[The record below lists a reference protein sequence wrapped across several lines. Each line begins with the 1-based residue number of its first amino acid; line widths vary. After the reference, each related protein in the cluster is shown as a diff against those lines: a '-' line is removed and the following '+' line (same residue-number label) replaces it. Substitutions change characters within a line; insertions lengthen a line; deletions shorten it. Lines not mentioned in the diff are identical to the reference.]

1 MTTES
6 LVGKTVSFWAHM
18 TDEMFTG
25 VVQQSVLLNG
35 EETILV
41 FSDGTYNLFRLA
53 NIYGLEILDNQ
64 GSEGNE
70 GSEDNEGTED
80 NEDNDDNDDANQQN
94 ENFPALRQAVS
105 IIRNSILSQSELDV
119 SRCVPCTTC
128 QDPGVIVCE
137 EPEPEP
143 EPEPE
148 LCTICLDAI
157 DMSQNAV
164 ALSCCHKFHF
174 NCIMKNMSST
184 SSMQN
189 NCPLCRTPVMEG
201 YSVCSDDVSI
211 QRMNDR
217 LVRETEHLTAQLERR
232 RMLEGLILLELR
244 SIQQSQRQVLEARR
258 VLDHT
263 AFQLLTQSANQTDL
277 YEKISHLVCSAAN
290 NNIRENYEDLHDFYE
305 EEIRNLCFSL
315 GMHVLCRAR
324 EEGEEGEDENDND
337 NEEVDYGQ
345 NEEIEEVVQQG
356 NLAVNPV
363 IIE

>member
-41 FSDGTYNLFRLA
+41 FSNGTYNLFRLA
-53 NIYGLEILDNQ
+53 NIYGLEILDNE
-64 GSEGNE
+64 GGNE
-70 GSEDNEGTED
+70 GG
-80 NEDNDDNDDANQQN
+80 NEDDIDPEHDEGIEGREGNHDTNQQN
-94 ENFPALRQAVS
+94 ENFPTLRQAVS

-128 QDPGVIVCE
+128 QDPGVIGCE
-137 EPEPEP
+137 EQEPEL
-143 EPEPE
+143 EPE

-217 LVRETEHLTAQLERR
+217 LVRETEHL
-232 RMLEGLILLELR
+232 
-244 SIQQSQRQVLEARR
+244 
-258 VLDHT
+258 
-263 AFQLLTQSANQTDL
+263 
-277 YEKISHLVCSAAN
+277 
-290 NNIRENYEDLHDFYE
+290 HDFYE

-324 EEGEEGEDENDND
+324 EEGEEGEEGEDEND

-345 NEEIEEVVQQG
+345 NEEVEEIVQQG

>member
-1 MTTES
+1 MTTET

-41 FSDGTYNLFRLA
+41 FSNGTYNLFRLA
-53 NIYGLEILDNQ
+53 NIYGLEILDNE
-64 GSEGNE
+64 GGNE
-70 GSEDNEGTED
+70 DDIDPEHDECIEGTEH
-80 NEDNDDNDDANQQN
+80 NEGNHDTNQEN
-94 ENFPALRQAVS
+94 ENFPTLRQAVS

-137 EPEPEP
+137 EQEQEP

-211 QRMNDR
+211 ERMNDR

-244 SIQQSQRQVLEARR
+244 SIQQSQRQILEARR

-290 NNIRENYEDLHDFYE
+290 NNIRENYEELHDFYE

-324 EEGEEGEDENDND
+324 EEGEEGEDENDN
-337 NEEVDYGQ
+337 EEVDYGQ